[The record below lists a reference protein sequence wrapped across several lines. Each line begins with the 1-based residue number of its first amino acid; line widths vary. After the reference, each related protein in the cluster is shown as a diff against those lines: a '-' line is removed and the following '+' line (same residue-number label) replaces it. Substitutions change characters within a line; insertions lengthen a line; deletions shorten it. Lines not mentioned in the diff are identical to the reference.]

1 MAEESLPVLHTIT
14 VIMYVHICM
23 LSRRARYQITAFIPL
38 SHKKRVRKKE
48 LIYHPVRRV
57 CATILIALSLTAI
70 SCFRDVTPYGTRFDP
85 SFAVDADS
93 GDLTRLL
100 TVLARTFPP
109 KRTCIITTPSPIRG
123 FADQSINPLLECLLR
138 AERRNGKI

>member
-38 SHKKRVRKKE
+38 SHKKKRVRKKE

-57 CATILIALSLTAI
+57 RATILIALSLAVI
-70 SCFRDVTPYGTRFDP
+70 SCFRDVTPYGARFDP

-109 KRTCIITTPSPIRG
+109 KCARTITTPSPTRG
-123 FADQSINPLLECLLR
+123 FADQPINPLLECT
-138 AERRNGKI
+138 G